1 MTPRVIAFIPVYNQA
16 AQIGWVLDR
25 FKPLLE
31 QGTVQE
37 VLAVDDGSTDE
48 TPDILHSSGHCTVIT
63 HKTRRGI
70 CDAIRSAYRYTLQR
84 DYEIFQIMA
93 GNGKDDPAQIPVVL
107 APILSDKADYV
118 QGSRFAEGGLSEGL
132 PSHRGL
138 AIHLFTR
145 TFSLF
150 VGHRFT
156 DCTNGFRA
164 YRTSILRDQRLDW
177 SQEWLG
183 TYELEYYMHYKA
195 VQLGYR
201 VTEVP
206 VSKTYRRSAG
216 GSYSKMRGRD
226 WLIALKPLFY
236 LRLGLKR

>member
-70 CDAIRSAYRYTLQR
+70 GDAIRSAYRYTLQR

-164 YRTSILRDQRLDW
+164 YRTSILRDQHLDW

>member
-1 MTPRVIAFIPVYNQA
+1 MTARVIAFMPVYNQE
-16 AQIGWVLDR
+16 AQIEWVLDR
-25 FKPLLE
+25 FKPVLD

-37 VLAVDDGSTDE
+37 VLAVDDGSTDRTAE
-48 TPDILHSSGHCTVIT
+48 ILRSSDHCTVIT
-63 HKTRRGI
+63 HERRRGI
-70 CDAIRSAYRYTLQR
+70 GDAIRSAYRYTLER
-84 DYEIFQIMA
+84 DYDIFQIMA
-93 GNGKDDPAQIPVVL
+93 GNGKDDPAEIPVVL
-107 APILSDKADYV
+107 APLLGNDADYV
-118 QGSRFAEGGLSEGL
+118 QGSRFAEGGVSKGL

-138 AIHLFTR
+138 AIRLFTW

-183 TYELEYYMHYKA
+183 TYELEYYVHYKA

-201 VTEVP
+201 VAEVP
-206 VSKTYRRSAG
+206 VSKTYRRSPG
-216 GSYSKMRGRD
+216 DSYSKMRGRD

-236 LRLGLKR
+236 LRLGLKH